1 MKVAVVD
8 LGTNSCRLL
17 LAEVDGSRVA
27 TRDRIATVTRL
38 GEGVDRRRALNAAAA
53 RRTTECLGAYVRRIE
68 RFAPERRQLI
78 ATSVLRDAVDGKA
91 YLDGLER
98 RFGLPWRILG
108 GDEEA
113 ALGFAGA
120 ASAVAAPPD
129 DGRVAGPAPHRLA
142 VLDIGGGSTE
152 LSVGPFPIRQPSGSA
167 PPIPAPDL
175 TCSLDIGSVRLT
187 ERFLLSDPPT
197 EAEWRDAERF
207 TRGLLDR
214 EVPDDA
220 RSHIALVVGVAGTIT
235 TLLAYKLGL
244 RRYDPELVHGH
255 RLSLGDVERSIAVF
269 RGLTSE
275 QRAALPGIQR
285 GREDVIP
292 AGALIAREAC
302 RLLSVDGLVA
312 SEADTLDGVAL
323 AIAAASFGVP

>member
-17 LAEVDGSRVA
+17 LGAVDGGRVV
-27 TRDRIATVTRL
+27 TRERIATVTRL
-38 GEGVDRRRALNAAAA
+38 GEGVDRRRRLHAAAA
-53 RRTTECLGAYVRRIE
+53 RRTTECLEAYARRIE

-78 ATSVLRDAVDGKA
+78 ATSVLRDAADGETF
-91 YLDGLER
+91 LDGLQR

-108 GDEEA
+108 GNEEA

-120 ASAVAAPPD
+120 ASAVAAPPVEERSD
-129 DGRVAGPAPHRLA
+129 APAAGRLA
-142 VLDIGGGSTE
+142 VLDVGGGSTE
-152 LSVGPFPIRQPSGSA
+152 LSVGPFPIRHPSER
-167 PPIPAPDL
+167 PPAMQRPDL
-175 TCSLDIGSVRLT
+175 TCSLDVGSVRLT

-197 EAEWRDAERF
+197 EAEWRDAERY
-207 TRGLLDR
+207 TKELLEHR
-214 EVPDDA
+214 LPGEA
-220 RSHIALVVGVAGTIT
+220 RSQIALVVGVAGTIT
-235 TLLAYKLGL
+235 TLVAYKLGL

-255 RLSLGDVERSIAVF
+255 WLSLGDIERAIAVF
-269 RGLTSE
+269 RRLTSE
-275 QRAALPGIQR
+275 QRAGLPGIQR

-312 SEADTLDGVAL
+312 SEADILDGVAL
-323 AIAAASFGVP
+323 LVAAEH